1 MNNQLNNDQDGK
13 RPDNKDPRQGS
24 GKNHQSILAFLIC
37 LLVTLV
43 CFALFTNMLKD
54 NSSEISYDKFIDMVD
69 KDQVKEVTI
78 QSSTLTIVPKKK
90 NSKYEDMSYYT
101 TKTED
106 STALTKRLEG
116 KGIKFETDPPD
127 VFGEFVAMILSVVLP
142 TLLLFG
148 LLMFSMRRMNKG
160 GGIMGMGV
168 GKSKA
173 KAYVQ
178 QETGVSFKDVA
189 GQDEAKESLQ
199 EVVDFLH
206 NPGKYTA
213 IGAKLPKGA
222 LLVGPPGTGKTLLAK
237 AVAGEAQVPFFS
249 LSGSEFVEMF
259 VGVGAS
265 RVRDLFEEAK
275 KNAPCIVFIDEIDA
289 IGKSRDSR
297 YGGGNDEREQTLN
310 QLLAEMDGFDTS
322 KGLLIL
328 AATNRPEVLDPAL
341 LRPGRFDRRVIV
353 DRPDLKGRVDI
364 LKVHAKNVLLDDTVD
379 FEAIALAT
387 SGAVGSDLANMI
399 NEAAILAVKKGRKAV
414 SQKDLEESVEVVL
427 VGKEKKD
434 RILSK
439 QERRI
444 VSYHEVGHALV
455 NALQKDAEPVQKITI
470 VPRTM
475 GALGYVMQVPEEE
488 KYLNTKKELE
498 AMLVGYLGGRAAEE
512 IVFDT
517 VTTGAA
523 NDIEQATKV
532 ARAMITQYGMSEKFG
547 LMGLATQEN
556 QYLSGRAVL
565 NCGDDTATEIDH
577 EVMKLLH
584 YSYEEAKRIL
594 GSHRTEMDKI
604 AEYLI
609 RKETITGKEF
619 MKILRAV
626 QQGLDIPE
634 NLDDLVLS
642 EDEKE
647 VSNKQDIEMIAEN
660 NEAAKSTESVQ
671 FRPEISGQELT
682 EDMQAP
688 EKIEE
693 SAQTT
698 DSDHAET
705 EEKPGSQA

>member
-584 YSYEEAKRIL
+584 HSYEEAKRIL

-647 VSNKQDIEMIAEN
+647 VSDKRDIELIAEN
-660 NEAAKSTESVQ
+660 NEAAKNTESVPL
-671 FRPEISGQELT
+671 RTEMSEQELT
-682 EDMQAP
+682 ENMQAP
-688 EKIEE
+688 EKTEGSVQE
-693 SAQTT
+693 T
-698 DSDHAET
+698 DSDHGET

>member
-127 VFGEFVAMILSVVLP
+127 VFGEFIAMILSVVLP

-414 SQKDLEESVEVVL
+414 SQKDLDESVEVVL

-584 YSYEEAKRIL
+584 HAYEEAKRIL

-647 VSNKQDIEMIAEN
+647 VSDKRDIELIAEN
-660 NEAAKSTESVQ
+660 NEAAKNTESVS
-671 FRPEISGQELT
+671 RRTEISGQELT
-682 EDMQAP
+682 ENMPAP
-688 EKIEE
+688 EKTEE
-693 SAQTT
+693 SVQKT
-698 DSDHAET
+698 DSDHGET

>member
-1 MNNQLNNDQDGK
+1 MNDHMDK
-13 RPDNKDPRQGS
+13 RPDDNRPNRNNPKNQGPNKNRQT
-24 GKNHQSILAFLIC
+24 ILGFLIC
-37 LLVTLV
+37 LLISLV
-43 CFALFTNMLKD
+43 CLSFVTDMMSDK
-54 NSSEISYDKFIDMVD
+54 SSEITYDKFIEMVD
-69 KDQVKEVTI
+69 KDQIREVTL
-78 QSSTLTIVPKKK
+78 QSGVLTVVPKLQKSYQK
-90 NSKYEDMSYYT
+90 ESYKVNQMEDTS
-101 TKTED
+101 
-106 STALTKRLEG
+106 ALTERLEG
-116 KGIKFETDPPD
+116 KGIIFKYEPPD
-127 VFGEFVAMILSVVLP
+127 VMGEFVSTMISVLLPTVVLFFM
-142 TLLLFG
+142 LLYF
-148 LLMFSMRRMNKG
+148 MRRMNKG
-160 GGIMGMGV
+160 SGGGIMGV
-168 GKSKA
+168 GKSRA
-173 KAYVQ
+173 KAYIQ
-178 QETGVSFKDVA
+178 KETGVLFKDVA
-189 GQDEAKESLQ
+189 GQEEAKESLQ

-206 NPGKYTA
+206 NPGKYTQ

-237 AVAGEAQVPFFS
+237 AVAGKANVPFFS

-341 LRPGRFDRRVIV
+341 LRPGRFDRRIIV
-353 DRPDLKGRVDI
+353 DRPDLKGRVEI
-364 LKVHAKNVLLDDTVD
+364 LKVHAKNVMLDETVD
-379 FEAIALAT
+379 LDAIALAT

-399 NEAAILAVKKGRKAV
+399 NEAAILAVKNGRRAV
-414 SQKDLEESVEVVL
+414 SQKDLQESVEVVL

-434 RILSK
+434 RILSV

-488 KYLNTKKELE
+488 KYLNTQKELE

-512 IVFDT
+512 LVFDT

-532 ARAMITQYGMSEKFG
+532 ARAMITQYGMSQKFG

-577 EVMKLLH
+577 EVMQLLH
-584 YSYEEAKRIL
+584 YSYEEAKRL
-594 GSHRTEMDKI
+594 LSEHREALDKI
-604 AEYLI
+604 AAYLI
-609 RKETITGKEF
+609 RRETITGKEF
-619 MKILRAV
+619 MKIFRAV
-626 QQGLDIPE
+626 ERGIEIPD
-634 NLDDLVLS
+634 NLEELPDFDRKEEKQTETSSSAGVSLS
-642 EDEKE
+642 KEPLEKAE
-647 VSNKQDIEMIAEN
+647 AAFEEQKISEECSEAAEEN
-660 NEAAKSTESVQ
+660 NTEA
-671 FRPEISGQELT
+671 
-682 EDMQAP
+682 
-688 EKIEE
+688 
-693 SAQTT
+693 
-698 DSDHAET
+698 
-705 EEKPGSQA
+705 

>member
-1 MNNQLNNDQDGK
+1 MDNNLDNNQGGRRPDKGDPRRDQDPN
-13 RPDNKDPRQGS
+13 RNK
-24 GKNHQSILAFLIC
+24 KNHQSILAFLIC

-43 CFALFTNMLKD
+43 CFSLFTNMLQD
-54 NSSEISYDKFIDMVD
+54 NSSEITYDKFIDMVNND
-69 KDQVKEVTI
+69 EVKSVTL
-78 QSSTLTIVPKKK
+78 QSDNLTIVPKKQVNPYK
-90 NSKYEDMSYYT
+90 EISYYT
-101 TKTED
+101 NLTED
-106 STALTKRLEG
+106 ETALTKRLEG
-116 KGIKFETDPPD
+116 TGIIFKSEPPD
-127 VFGEFVAMILSVVLP
+127 AFGEFMAMMLSVLLP
-142 TLLLFG
+142 SVLLFV
-148 LLMFSMRRMNKG
+148 LLMFFMRRMNKG
-160 GGIMGMGV
+160 GGGMMGV
-168 GKSKA
+168 GKSRA

-178 QETGVSFKDVA
+178 KETGITFKDVA

-199 EVVDFLH
+199 EVVEFLH
-206 NPGKYTA
+206 NPGKYVE

-237 AVAGEAQVPFFS
+237 AVAGEAHVPFFS

-289 IGKSRDSR
+289 IGKSRDSH

-353 DRPDLKGRVDI
+353 DRPDLKGRIDI
-364 LKVHAKNVLLDDTVD
+364 LKVHAKNVRLDDTVD

-387 SGAVGSDLANMI
+387 SGAVGSDLANMV
-399 NEAAILAVKKGRKAV
+399 NEAAILAVKNGRHAV
-414 SQKDLEESVEVVL
+414 SQKDLLESVEVVL

-434 RILSK
+434 RILSA

-455 NALQKDAEPVQKITI
+455 SALQKDSEPVQKITI

-488 KYLNTKKELE
+488 KYLNTQKELE

-512 IVFDT
+512 IVFDS
-517 VTTGAA
+517 VTTGAS

-532 ARAMITQYGMSEKFG
+532 ARAMITQYGMSKKFG

-556 QYLSGRAVL
+556 QYLNGRAVL
-565 NCGDDTATEIDH
+565 NCGDNTATEVDH
-577 EVMKLLH
+577 EVMELLRV
-584 YSYEEAKRIL
+584 SYEEAKRLIS
-594 GSHRTEMDKI
+594 SHRKALDKI
-604 AEYLI
+604 AAYLI

-619 MKILRAV
+619 MIIFRAV
-626 QQGLDIPE
+626 EKGL
-634 NLDDLVLS
+634 
-642 EDEKE
+642 E
-647 VSNKQDIEMIAEN
+647 VSDVLDAEGLKALD
-660 NEAAKSTESVQ
+660 EAVKAEDKTDEANADTE
-671 FRPEISGQELT
+671 T
-682 EDMQAP
+682 A
-688 EKIEE
+688 E
-693 SAQTT
+693 SAI
-698 DSDHAET
+698 AV
-705 EEKPGSQA
+705 PAIGRYR

>member
-1 MNNQLNNDQDGK
+1 
-13 RPDNKDPRQGS
+13 
-24 GKNHQSILAFLIC
+24 
-37 LLVTLV
+37 
-43 CFALFTNMLKD
+43 
-54 NSSEISYDKFIDMVD
+54 
-69 KDQVKEVTI
+69 
-78 QSSTLTIVPKKK
+78 
-90 NSKYEDMSYYT
+90 
-101 TKTED
+101 
-106 STALTKRLEG
+106 
-116 KGIKFETDPPD
+116 
-127 VFGEFVAMILSVVLP
+127 MILSVVLP

-584 YSYEEAKRIL
+584 HSYEEAKRIL

-647 VSNKQDIEMIAEN
+647 VSDKRDIELIAEN
-660 NEAAKSTESVQ
+660 NEAAKNTESVP
-671 FRPEISGQELT
+671 RRTEISGQELT
-682 EDMQAP
+682 ENMQAP
-688 EKIEE
+688 EK
-693 SAQTT
+693 T

>member
-1 MNNQLNNDQDGK
+1 MNDHMDK
-13 RPDNKDPRQGS
+13 RPDDNRPNRNNPRNQGPNKNRQT
-24 GKNHQSILAFLIC
+24 ILGFLIC
-37 LLVTLV
+37 LLISLV
-43 CFALFTNMLKD
+43 CLSFVTDMMSDK
-54 NSSEISYDKFIDMVD
+54 SSEITYDKFIEMVD
-69 KDQVKEVTI
+69 KDQIKEVTL
-78 QSSTLTIVPKKK
+78 QSGVLTIVPKIQKSYQK
-90 NSKYEDMSYYT
+90 ESYKVNQMEDTS
-101 TKTED
+101 
-106 STALTKRLEG
+106 ALTARLEG
-116 KGIKFETDPPD
+116 KGIVFKYEQPD
-127 VFGEFVAMILSVVLP
+127 VMGEFVSTMISLLLPTVVL
-142 TLLLFG
+142 FFM
-148 LLMFSMRRMNKG
+148 LMFLMRRMNKG
-160 GGIMGMGV
+160 GGGGIMGV
-168 GKSKA
+168 GKSRA
-173 KAYVQ
+173 KAYIQ
-178 QETGVSFKDVA
+178 KETGVLFKDVA
-189 GQDEAKESLQ
+189 GQEEAKESLQ

-206 NPGKYTA
+206 NPGKYTQ

-237 AVAGEAQVPFFS
+237 AVAGEANVPFFS

-341 LRPGRFDRRVIV
+341 LRPGRFDRRIIV
-353 DRPDLKGRVDI
+353 DRPDLKGRVEI
-364 LKVHAKNVLLDDTVD
+364 LKVHAKNVMLDETVD
-379 FEAIALAT
+379 LDAIALAT

-399 NEAAILAVKKGRKAV
+399 NEAAILAVKNGRRAV
-414 SQKDLEESVEVVL
+414 SQKDLQESVEVVL

-434 RILSK
+434 RILSV

-488 KYLNTKKELE
+488 KYLNTQKELE

-532 ARAMITQYGMSEKFG
+532 ARAMITQYGMSQKFG

-577 EVMKLLH
+577 EVMQLLH
-584 YSYEEAKRIL
+584 YSYEEAKRL
-594 GSHRTEMDKI
+594 LNEHREALDKI

-609 RKETITGKEF
+609 RRETITGKEF
-619 MKILRAV
+619 MKIFRAV
-626 QQGLDIPE
+626 ERGLGIPE
-634 NLDDLVLS
+634 NLDELPDFDKK
-642 EDEKE
+642 DEE
-647 VSNKQDIEMIAEN
+647 KQ
-660 NEAAKSTESVQ
+660 
-671 FRPEISGQELT
+671 P
-682 EDMQAP
+682 
-688 EKIEE
+688 
-693 SAQTT
+693 
-698 DSDHAET
+698 ET
-705 EEKPGSQA
+705 EGDTSVRVNLSKDTPMETAAVPENQETAESLQGVSSEETTTSEGSSKEA

>member
-1 MNNQLNNDQDGK
+1 MDNNLDNNQGGR
-13 RPDNKDPRQGS
+13 RPDKGDPRRDLDPNRNK
-24 GKNHQSILAFLIC
+24 KNHQSILAFLIC

-43 CFALFTNMLKD
+43 CFSLFTNMLQD
-54 NSSEISYDKFIDMVD
+54 NSSEITYDKFIDMVNND
-69 KDQVKEVTI
+69 EVKSVTL
-78 QSSTLTIVPKKK
+78 QSDNLTIVPKKQV
-90 NSKYEDMSYYT
+90 NPYQEISYYT
-101 TKTED
+101 NLTED
-106 STALTKRLEG
+106 ETALTKRLEG
-116 KGIKFETDPPD
+116 TGIIFKSEPPD
-127 VFGEFVAMILSVVLP
+127 AFGEFMAMMLSVLLP
-142 TLLLFG
+142 SVLLFV
-148 LLMFSMRRMNKG
+148 LLMFFMRRMNKG
-160 GGIMGMGV
+160 GGGMMGV
-168 GKSKA
+168 GKSRA

-178 QETGVSFKDVA
+178 KETGITFKDVA

-199 EVVDFLH
+199 EVVEFLH
-206 NPGKYTA
+206 NPGKYVE

-237 AVAGEAQVPFFS
+237 AVAGEAHVPFFS

-289 IGKSRDSR
+289 IGKSLDSH

-353 DRPDLKGRVDI
+353 DRPDLKGRIDI
-364 LKVHAKNVLLDDTVD
+364 LKVHAKNVRLDDTVD

-387 SGAVGSDLANMI
+387 SGAVGSDLANMV
-399 NEAAILAVKKGRKAV
+399 NEAAILAVKNGRHAV
-414 SQKDLEESVEVVL
+414 SQKDLLESVEVVL

-434 RILSK
+434 RILSA

-455 NALQKDAEPVQKITI
+455 SALQKDSEPVQKITI

-488 KYLNTKKELE
+488 KYLNTQKELE

-512 IVFDT
+512 IVFDS
-517 VTTGAA
+517 VTTGAS

-532 ARAMITQYGMSEKFG
+532 ARAMITQYGMSKKFG

-556 QYLSGRAVL
+556 QYLNGRAVL
-565 NCGDDTATEIDH
+565 NCGDNTATEVDH
-577 EVMKLLH
+577 EVMELLRV
-584 YSYEEAKRIL
+584 SYEEAKRLIS
-594 GSHRTEMDKI
+594 SHRKALDKI
-604 AEYLI
+604 AAYLI
-609 RKETITGKEF
+609 RKETITGREF
-619 MKILRAV
+619 MIIFRAV
-626 QQGLDIPE
+626 
-634 NLDDLVLS
+634 
-642 EDEKE
+642 EKGME
-647 VSNKQDIEMIAEN
+647 VSDVLDAEGLKALD
-660 NEAAKSTESVQ
+660 EAVKAEDKTDEANVDTE
-671 FRPEISGQELT
+671 T
-682 EDMQAP
+682 A
-688 EKIEE
+688 E
-693 SAQTT
+693 SAIAVPVIEQYR
-698 DSDHAET
+698 
-705 EEKPGSQA
+705 

>member
-1 MNNQLNNDQDGK
+1 MDNNLDNNQGGQRPGK
-13 RPDNKDPRQGS
+13 GDPRRNPDPNRNK
-24 GKNHQSILAFLIC
+24 KNHQSILAFLIC

-43 CFALFTNMLKD
+43 CFSLFTNMLQD
-54 NSSEISYDKFIDMVD
+54 NSSEITYDKFIDMVNND
-69 KDQVKEVTI
+69 EVKSVTL
-78 QSSTLTIVPKKK
+78 QSDNLTIVPKKQV
-90 NSKYEDMSYYT
+90 NPYQEISYYT
-101 TKTED
+101 NLTED
-106 STALTKRLEG
+106 ETALTKRLEG
-116 KGIKFETDPPD
+116 TGIIFKSEPPD
-127 VFGEFVAMILSVVLP
+127 AFGEFMAMMLSVLLP
-142 TLLLFG
+142 SVLLFV
-148 LLMFSMRRMNKG
+148 LLMFFMRRMNKG
-160 GGIMGMGV
+160 GGGMMGV
-168 GKSKA
+168 GKSRA

-178 QETGVSFKDVA
+178 KETGITFKDVA

-199 EVVDFLH
+199 EVVEFLH
-206 NPGKYTA
+206 NPGKYVE

-237 AVAGEAQVPFFS
+237 AVAGEAHVPFFS

-289 IGKSRDSR
+289 IGKSRDSH

-353 DRPDLKGRVDI
+353 DRPDLKGRIDI
-364 LKVHAKNVLLDDTVD
+364 LKVHAKNVRLDDTVD

-387 SGAVGSDLANMI
+387 SGAVGSDLANMV
-399 NEAAILAVKKGRKAV
+399 NEAAILAVKNGRHAV
-414 SQKDLEESVEVVL
+414 SQKDLLESVEVVL

-434 RILSK
+434 RILSA

-455 NALQKDAEPVQKITI
+455 SALQKDSEPVQKITI

-488 KYLNTKKELE
+488 KYLNTQKELE

-512 IVFDT
+512 IVFDS
-517 VTTGAA
+517 VTTGAS

-532 ARAMITQYGMSEKFG
+532 ARAMITQYGMSKKFG

-556 QYLSGRAVL
+556 QYLNGRAVL
-565 NCGDDTATEIDH
+565 NCGDNTATEVDH
-577 EVMKLLH
+577 EVMELLRV
-584 YSYEEAKRIL
+584 SYEEAKRLIS
-594 GSHRTEMDKI
+594 SHRKALDKI
-604 AEYLI
+604 AAYLI

-619 MKILRAV
+619 MIIFRAV
-626 QQGLDIPE
+626 EKGMEVSDVLDAEGLKA
-634 NLDDLVLS
+634 LDEAVKAEDKTDEANADTETAESTVQAPAEMPAEMPAESSGDS
-642 EDEKE
+642 ED
-647 VSNKQDIEMIAEN
+647 
-660 NEAAKSTESVQ
+660 
-671 FRPEISGQELT
+671 
-682 EDMQAP
+682 
-688 EKIEE
+688 
-693 SAQTT
+693 
-698 DSDHAET
+698 H
-705 EEKPGSQA
+705 